1 MGYNG
6 KGRKWNDEIVKDE
19 LMKVMTAL
27 GISRMPTSNEC
38 NLVYGSKA
46 LSQRI
51 TKRKGGWW
59 GLAKEMNLDI
69 KPSQTLTGKKGE
81 EYAVRAL
88 QSRGFHV
95 ERMSQNFPYDILV
108 DKSVKIDVITSALY
122 KQSHGNFYSFNLEKK
137 SATCDIYI
145 LLTLDDDKEVDRV
158 YIVPSVKVI
167 HNTKISIGEISS
179 VYHQYIDKWDYI
191 VSLSDYWKRI

>member
-59 GLAKEMNLDI
+59 
-69 KPSQTLTGKKGE
+69 
-81 EYAVRAL
+81 
-88 QSRGFHV
+88 
-95 ERMSQNFPYDILV
+95 
-108 DKSVKIDVITSALY
+108 
-122 KQSHGNFYSFNLEKK
+122 
-137 SATCDIYI
+137 
-145 LLTLDDDKEVDRV
+145 
-158 YIVPSVKVI
+158 
-167 HNTKISIGEISS
+167 
-179 VYHQYIDKWDYI
+179 
-191 VSLSDYWKRI
+191 